1 MCLIVYFGS
10 IILFKEKEG
19 RGKGNMDNRVE
30 RRGIALLLVLA
41 GIMGQFTYS
50 TTSVAAQNIEESVTE
65 LNLVNNGDFETP
77 NANLQNRNIWQL
89 NAENNKAEIAVVDS
103 NSFGHIKPGITDAS
117 VLQKIATTPGKTY
130 KFEVKI
136 KVTANNSLV
145 PAGAYLAAY
154 STNET
159 GEKGDVINEID
170 YTDKKYS
177 HFVEQSFEFTA
188 KTEYSYIGIMKKN
201 NDEIKER
208 VVQTAISIDDVR
220 VVEKDNNYVTQWEE
234 SFSGDELNQDV
245 WGYELGSIRGNEQ
258 QHYVNSKENVSLK
271 DGNLILK
278 ITERKDRYK
287 NPRGGDSA
295 RDVVYN
301 SGSVRT
307 HGKKE
312 FLYGRIE
319 MRAKLPEGKGA
330 FPAFWTLG
338 SDFTLDGDINEAQG
352 YGWPACGEIDI
363 MEMIGAPTSQRENQE
378 QKEGNQSNKIVYGTP
393 HFYYSKGD
401 TDKDGSYSPTEL
413 GGNKVLGENLADEY
427 HVYGINWSPDKI
439 EWYIDDVVYNT
450 MYLDNDERL
459 AAAAKAFQRPQ
470 YIQLNLA
477 AGGNWAKNAGKYLAE
492 DDTTFKVDWVRWLQN
507 DEQKAASEAYYADAS
522 KITGVNDVVMNVGET
537 PDLLKGISTPKE
549 NYIVDY
555 SVDDEY
561 MFNNEGG
568 LTNATL
574 KVRGKSDKNALSKLE
589 EGVYNIYYSAYDSTG
604 TLSSGQITPTQKIAR
619 ESSLLIVLTSSLNVK
634 KGATL
639 SSISLPKGFK
649 WVNEN
654 QVVKENTKF
663 DAIFQKSEK
672 ERSVKLALPVTI
684 IDDTTSLNV
693 TVTDSIQKEQN
704 ISRKKIS
711 AVKTSDDKK
720 LEDFL
725 FTSLLSGMILYLLK
739 NKR

>member
-1 MCLIVYFGS
+1 
-10 IILFKEKEG
+10 
-19 RGKGNMDNRVE
+19 MDNKVK
-30 RRGIALLLVLA
+30 RRGITLLLVLT

-50 TTSVAAQNIEESVTE
+50 TTSVAAQGDVEESVTE
-65 LNLVNNGDFETP
+65 LNFVNNGDFETP
-77 NANLQNRNIWQL
+77 NENLQKVAIWEL
-89 NAENNKAEIAVVDS
+89 NAENNKAEIANVD
-103 NSFGHIKPGITDAS
+103 NNLFGHIKTGITDAS

-130 KFEVKI
+130 KLEAKI
-136 KVTANNSLV
+136 KVTANNSLE
-145 PAGAYLAAY
+145 PAGAYLVAY
-154 STNET
+154 STDAT
-159 GEKGDVINEID
+159 GEKGNVINEID

-188 KTEYSYIGIMKKN
+188 KTEYSYIGITKRN

-220 VVEKDNNYVTQWEE
+220 VIEKDNNYVTQWEE
-234 SFSGDELNQDV
+234 SFSGDELNQDI

-258 QHYVNSKENVSLK
+258 QHYVNSKDNVVLK

-278 ITERKDRYK
+278 ITERKDQYK

-295 RDVVYN
+295 RDVIYN

-338 SDFTLDGDINEAQG
+338 SDFTLDGDINKAQG

-363 MEMIGAPTSQRENQE
+363 MEMIGAPTSQRDGQE

-401 TDKDGSYSPTEL
+401 ADKDGSYSPTEL

-427 HVYGINWSPDKI
+427 HIYGINWSPNKI
-439 EWYIDDVVYNT
+439 EWYIDNVVYNT

-459 AAAAKAFQRPQ
+459 VAAAKAFQKPQ

-522 KITGVNDVVMNVGET
+522 KITGVNDMVMNVGET
-537 PDLLKGISTPKE
+537 PDLLKGISTSKE

-568 LTNATL
+568 LTNVTL
-574 KVRGKSDKNALSKLE
+574 KVSGKSDKNALSKLE

-604 TLSSGQITPTQKIAR
+604 TLSSGQITPAQKIAR
-619 ESSLLIVLTSSLNVK
+619 ESSRLIVLTNNLNVK

-654 QVVKENTKF
+654 QVVTKNRKF
-663 DAIFQKSEK
+663 DAIFQKGEN
-672 ERSVKLALPVTI
+672 ERSVKIELPVTI
-684 IDDTTSLNV
+684 IDDTTSLNAD
-693 TVTDSIQKEQN
+693 VTDSLQKEQS
-704 ISRKKIS
+704 IPIKKINS
-711 AVKTSDDKK
+711 VKTSDDKK
-720 LEDFL
+720 IGDFL
-725 FTSLLSGMILYLLK
+725 FPSLFSGMLLYLLK